1 MNPATH
7 GSEHI
12 NLTRWADAVLVCP
25 ATAATLNRFAAGLA
39 DDLPEARCSSRPTA
53 PSRGLFAP
61 AMNPAMWGHPATQAS
76 VAKLQSW
83 GARFVAVGEGRTACG
98 ETGEGRLAEPDE
110 IVAALEAALA
120 RPAKRLRVLVT
131 AGGTAEPVDGV
142 RVLTNTSTG
151 ATGAGIA
158 THLARRG
165 HEVVLLRARTALAAD
180 GPCREETFVSF
191 AGLDDAL
198 RRLLGTGC
206 FDAVIHAA
214 AVSDYGVDS
223 IESADGVVPAGVNG
237 KIESGR
243 APLLRLRAP
252 SQALRQ
258 RPARAESG
266 VPLTVGRV
274 QAHTHGARRSA
285 KAEAA
290 VRRLFAHSGADYVVH
305 NDLTARVDANSFPSN
320 IHQPDGTVAV
330 HCANRAALGPAIEE
344 LLQSQVIHHKS

>member
-1 MNPATH
+1 LPGA
-7 GSEHI
+7 
-12 NLTRWADAVLVCP
+12 LFLAADRAKP
-25 ATAATLNRFAAGLA
+25 W
-39 DDLPEARCSSRPTA
+39 
-53 PSRGLFAP
+53 LFAP
-61 AMNPAMWGHPATQAS
+61 AMNPAMWAHPATQAS

-98 ETGEGRLAEPDE
+98 ETGEGRLAEPDD
-110 IVAALEAALA
+110 ILAALEIALA
-120 RPAKRLRVLVT
+120 QPGKRLRVLVT
-131 AGGTAEPVDGV
+131 AGGTSEPVDGV

-165 HEVVLLRARTALAAD
+165 HEVVLLRAQTALPAD
-180 GPCREETFVSF
+180 GPCREETFMTF
-191 AGLDDAL
+191 AELDDAL
-198 RRLLGTGC
+198 RRLLGTGR

-243 APLLRLRAP
+243 APLLRLRP
-252 SQALRQ
+252 HPKLVDGLRALS
-258 RPARAESG
+258 P
-266 VPLTVGRV
+266 VPLTVV
-274 QAHTHGARRSA
+274 AFKLTHGAEA
-285 KAEAA
+285 ADAEAA

-305 NDLTARVDANSFPSN
+305 NDLTARLDANSFPSN
-320 IHQPDGTVAV
+320 IHHPDGTVAA

-344 LLQSQVIHHKS
+344 LLQSEIINQKS